1 MMLAQSIRRTI
12 SQLTPPMCRPLSAR
26 IVDKVNIE
34 VQPEQTEGQIGAGAA
49 VLTFPGVWLRDNC
62 RCPACYHS
70 SSQSRQLDWNHFDP
84 GVHPLALH
92 VDAAKEQLHVRWSD
106 AHESSFELDW
116 LRRRSFDGQSQSAY
130 LNDFYRPRTSHWAG
144 AQFEQI
150 AQRFSFDQV
159 MSEDEALQH
168 WLQALAV
175 YGVVLL
181 NGAPLDEGVVRRL
194 AERVGFI
201 RRTTYGEEFI
211 VQAKPGAKNYAYLS
225 LPLPLHTDLPYYEYK
240 PSVNLLHCVVQTQSY
255 GGSNLLVD
263 AYHIADRLRQEQ
275 PEHFERL
282 SRTPVDWNDIG
293 SEDGREFHNIW
304 RAPVIC
310 LDAAGNYTRINHSVP
325 QRDSHFNVPL
335 GQVLPWYESYARF
348 VQLARADAHSFK
360 TQPGDVLTFNNLRL
374 LHGRTGYDDTAD
386 NSRYIVGAYLDWDII
401 YSRLRVL
408 KKRLRKASGTAAA

>member
-1 MMLAQSIRRTI
+1 MWAQSLRRALPGVTTA
-12 SQLTPPMCRPLSAR
+12 LVAVRRLSAR
-26 IVDKVNIE
+26 IVAGTHIE
-34 VQPEQTEGQIGAGAA
+34 VKSQSQSQSGASPA
-49 VLTFPGVWLRDNC
+49 LTFPGIWLRDNC
-62 RCPACYHS
+62 RCPACFHD
-70 SSQSRQLDWNHFDP
+70 SSQSRRLDWDHFDTSVRP
-84 GVHPLALH
+84 VSLR
-92 VDAAKEQLHVRWSD
+92 VDSDKERVQVRWSD
-106 AHESSFELDW
+106 DHESTYDMDW
-116 LRRRSFDGQSQSAY
+116 LRRHSFDAESQTAY
-130 LNDFYRPRTSHWAG
+130 LNDFYRPPTSHWAG
-144 AQFEQI
+144 AQFEEI
-150 AQRFSFDQV
+150 ARRFEYDQV
-159 MSEDEALQH
+159 MAEDAALHQ

-175 YGVVLL
+175 YGVALL

-211 VQAKPGAKNYAYLS
+211 VQAKPGAQNYAYLS

-240 PSVNLLHCVVQTQSY
+240 PSVNILHCVVQTKSQ

-263 AYHIADRLRQEQ
+263 AFHIADRLRD
-275 PEHFERL
+275 EHPSDFAIL
-282 SRTPVDWNDIG
+282 SRTSVDWNDIG

-310 LDAAGNYTRINHSVP
+310 LNTAGEYRRINHSVP

-335 GQVLPWYESYARF
+335 DQVIPWYESYARF
-348 VQLARADAHSFK
+348 VKMARADAHSFK

-374 LHGRTGYDDTAD
+374 LHGRTGYDDTEN

-408 KKRLRKASGTAAA
+408 KKRLGSVSK